1 MVGEGV
7 CACVQGRVAVVGCVY
22 VHVRCSASVMSCVLC
37 QSRAWCGGC
46 DIVCALRG
54 TDTVVVMEID
64 VVAASAVVSTIDP
77 VVSLFSGV
85 VFTVSGVGK
94 YVSAVEP

>member
-1 MVGEGV
+1 MAGEGV

-37 QSRAWCGGC
+37 QSRAWCVGC

-54 TDTVVVMEID
+54 TDTVVVM
-64 VVAASAVVSTIDP
+64 VVRAYKCACIKT
-77 VVSLFSGV
+77 
-85 VFTVSGVGK
+85 
-94 YVSAVEP
+94 E